1 VIALL
6 QGREEKLKVAEAVCR
21 EIFAPVVNCYRL
33 SVDQIAIL
41 EPIASE
47 IVIGAASHLMRE
59 ALNETIRL
67 GVPEDA
73 ARSFL
78 LGHIRILL
86 AVLFG
91 ESSHRISKAAEN
103 AIKYGCNRILKPDWK
118 EVFNIEERKKM
129 IREILYLL

>member
-1 VIALL
+1 MS
-6 QGREEKLKVAEAVCR
+6 
-21 EIFAPVVNCYRL
+21 VN
-33 SVDQIAIL
+33 QIAVL

-59 ALNETIRL
+59 SFNEVVRS

-86 AVLFG
+86 AILFG
-91 ESSHRISKAAEN
+91 ESSHKISRAAES
-103 AIKYGCNRILKPDWK
+103 AIKYGCDRILKPDW
-118 EVFNIEERKKM
+118 
-129 IREILYLL
+129 REIFNREEMKNLIRKILYSSSLQ